1 MWKIVKN
8 NTILRCKTRPEF
20 KQVSYW
26 VTSLFVVL
34 FAWPSWD
41 SVVLIFFVLN
51 LAKVQKE
58 AYEKK
63 EKEKAKQARTHVS
76 CL

>member
-1 MWKIVKN
+1 MWKTVIYY
-8 NTILRCKTRPEF
+8 TFLRCKTRPES
-20 KQVSYW
+20 KQLSNL
-26 VTSLFVVL
+26 VTSLFARFIGLVFL
-34 FAWPSWD
+34 GLSDF
-41 SVVLIFFVLN
+41 FFVLN

>member
-1 MWKIVKN
+1 MRHVPSSN
-8 NTILRCKTRPEF
+8 NSVTERP
-20 KQVSYW
+20 VC
-26 VTSLFVVL
+26 LPVL
-34 FAWPSWD
+34 FAWSSWD